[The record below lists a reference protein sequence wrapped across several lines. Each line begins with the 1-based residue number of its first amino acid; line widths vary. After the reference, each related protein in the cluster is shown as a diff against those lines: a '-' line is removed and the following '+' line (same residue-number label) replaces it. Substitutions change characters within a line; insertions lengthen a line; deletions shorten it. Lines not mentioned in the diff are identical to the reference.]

1 MITLHDDGVLTLT
14 ILQRS
19 ILLRQPDP
27 YELVASCI
35 DKVFVGE
42 DMSDDFTFDEA
53 KEWVETL
60 TNHRLKRSRIFNT
73 VPSLNTDQGQNPN
86 TKVSSDI
93 DIEGLHQ
100 FFCIYSKVL

>member
-1 MITLHDDGVLTLT
+1 MRYPNLDYFAKVNFTAEN
-14 ILQRS
+14 
-19 ILLRQPDP
+19 PDP

-60 TNHRLKRSRIFNT
+60 TNHQFEKVQEFFNT
-73 VPSLNTDQGQNPN
+73 MPSLKHTIKVKNPN

-93 DIEGLHQ
+93 VIEGLAN
-100 FFCIYSKVL
+100 FFA